1 MNAATRPL
9 HGFRPFFSKELSEWW
24 KGRGALATVVVMTAL
39 GALGTL
45 ATRIDQWAGG
55 IPSPAELDP
64 TANILGS
71 QFEQWIVY
79 ASIFASIGLL
89 INERASGTLAWTL
102 SKPVSRSSLLL
113 AKWAAATLM
122 LTVFGLVVPLALNT
136 AIATWAYGGVPDLAA
151 VTALALWMAA
161 VPAFVVAF
169 NLALATRVQSQGAIA
184 AIGFAMAL
192 TPYLAG
198 SIAPVAA
205 ELWPTSM
212 AQMATYVATGGAPNL
227 PTIAVWALALVVAGT
242 AGLLH
247 FSREDL

>member
-1 MNAATRPL
+1 MNAASRPL
-9 HGFRPFFSKELSEWW
+9 QGFWPFFSKELSEWW
-24 KGRGALATVVVMTAL
+24 KGRGVLATVVVMSAL

-45 ATRIDQWAGG
+45 ATRIDALAGG
-55 IPSPAELDP
+55 VPTPGELDP
-64 TANILGS
+64 TNNILGS

-89 INERASGTLAWTL
+89 INERTSGTLAWTL
-102 SKPVSRSSLLL
+102 SKPVSRSSLLV

-122 LTVFGLVVPLALNT
+122 LTTFGLVVPLAVNT
-136 AIATWAYGGVPDLAA
+136 AIATWAYGGIPDLAA
-151 VTALALWMAA
+151 VAKLGLWMAA

-192 TPYLAG
+192 TPY
-198 SIAPVAA
+198 IASTLSPVAA

-212 AQMATYVATGGAPNL
+212 AQMATFVAAGGAPNL
-227 PTIAVWALALVVAGT
+227 PTVAAWALALVLVGGV
-242 AGLLH
+242 GLLR

>member
-9 HGFRPFFSKELSEWW
+9 HGFRPFFAKELSEWW
-24 KGRGALATVVVMTAL
+24 KGRGALVTAVVMTAL
-39 GALGTL
+39 GALATL

-55 IPSPAELDP
+55 NPTAVELDP
-64 TANILGS
+64 TTNILGS

-102 SKPVSRSSLLL
+102 SKPVSRSSLLV

-122 LTVFGLVVPLALNT
+122 LTTFGLVVPLAVNT

-151 VTALALWMAA
+151 VATLALWLAA
-161 VPAFVVAF
+161 VPAFIVAF
-169 NLALATRVQSQGAIA
+169 NLALATRVQSQGALA
-184 AIGFAMAL
+184 AIAFAMAL
-192 TPYLAG
+192 TPYIAG
-198 SIAPVAA
+198 SVAPVAA
-205 ELWPTSM
+205 ELWPTAM
-212 AQMATYVATGGAPNL
+212 AQMATFVAAGGAPNL
-227 PTIAVWALALVVAGT
+227 PTIAAWAMALVIIGG
-242 AGLLH
+242 AGLLQ